1 MKKSTARDM
10 ERVCRIK
17 EVIGELNISSDMMRA
32 QLGLTDK
39 EMHNLEFGYPVS
51 DTVLN
56 KFSETY
62 NVKL

>member
-17 EVIGELNISSDMMRA
+17 EVIGELNISSDIMRA

-39 EMHNLEFGYPVS
+39 EMYNLEFGYPVS
-51 DTVLN
+51 DAVLN